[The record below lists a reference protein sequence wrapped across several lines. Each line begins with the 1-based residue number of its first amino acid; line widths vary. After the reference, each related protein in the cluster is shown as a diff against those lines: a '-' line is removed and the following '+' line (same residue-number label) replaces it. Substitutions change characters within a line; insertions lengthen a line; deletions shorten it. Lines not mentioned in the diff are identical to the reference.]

1 MLQRNRKIKS
11 RNGEFYVT
19 ADQYRALIDVY
30 LRMGSDGDKTYNP
43 TVTWTTNW
51 ANFLLTVQQEFAS
64 AEANK
69 PMPILVPF
77 FGMLLGIELD
87 GYCHS

>member
-1 MLQRNRKIKS
+1 MMFQINRKIKS
-11 RNGEFYVT
+11 KYGEFYVT
-19 ADQYRALIDVY
+19 ADQYRALHDVY
-30 LRMGSDGDKTYNP
+30 LRISIDGDKTHP
-43 TVTWTTNW
+43 TFDD
-51 ANFLLTVQQEFAS
+51 FLLAVQQEFAS

-77 FGMLLGIELD
+77 HGMLLGIELD

>member
-11 RNGEFYVT
+11 KYGEFYVT
-19 ADQYRALIDVY
+19 ADQYRALHDVY
-30 LRMGSDGDKTYNP
+30 LRMGIDGDKTHN
-43 TVTWTTNW
+43 TW
-51 ANFLLTVQQEFAS
+51 ADFLLAVQQEFAS

-69 PMPILVPF
+69 PVPILVPF
-77 FGMLLGIELD
+77 HGMLLGVELD